1 MRYVHIHGILNQSEF
16 SAKQRG
22 NIMKSKR
29 LMAMLM
35 AAAAAAALSGC
46 GTLISPDEA
55 EESVQVF
62 AMDTVMICSTY
73 GENSSDAA
81 FASEDEIYRLEA
93 LLSRTREDSAVSR
106 INSGDAGAADEE
118 VRALI
123 EKAMEYSQA
132 TGGAFDITL
141 APVSSAWGFTED
153 AYRVPSQA
161 ELDELLTHVGMEH
174 VHLTAD
180 GVELDAGTQI
190 DLGAI
195 AKGYASDVVADLYE
209 KWDIPRGLARL
220 GGNIYAKGTR
230 PDGGLWRVGVQDPA
244 NPEDSNALVGVLE
257 LSDAFA
263 VTSGGYQ
270 RYFEDN
276 GKTYHHI
283 IDPATGYPAESGL
296 TSVTVVSDRASGGGT
311 MCDAFSTALFVMGE
325 EKALDF
331 WRTGG
336 YDFDLVLVTQDG
348 RVLVTEGIADAF
360 TLDEGSGYT
369 CETVS

>member
-1 MRYVHIHGILNQSEF
+1 
-16 SAKQRG
+16 
-22 NIMKSKR
+22 MKSKR

-106 INSGDAGAADEE
+106 INSGDAAAADEE

-270 RYFEDN
+270 RYFTGPDGTVYQHILAPKTGWPVQGDLLSVTIVADN
-276 GKTYHHI
+276 G
-283 IDPATGYPAESGL
+283 
-296 TSVTVVSDRASGGGT
+296 T
-311 MCDAFSTALFVMGE
+311 MADAYSTALYVMGRE
-325 EKALDF
+325 AAQDF
-331 WRTGG
+331 WRQNGG
-336 YDFDLVLVTQDG
+336 FDMVLITKDG
-348 RVLVTEGIADAF
+348 QVLYTPGLADKLTE
-360 TLDEGSGYT
+360 TEGSGYAYASI
-369 CETVS
+369 EP

>member
-1 MRYVHIHGILNQSEF
+1 
-16 SAKQRG
+16 
-22 NIMKSKR
+22 MKSKR

-161 ELDELLTHVGMEH
+161 ELDELLAHVGMEH